1 MRSKTEMGETRI
13 DERQGGISTVNDGRL
28 KKKLDD
34 LAERVW
40 ETAAIEAR
48 VRGLSAEGIPPQKLD
63 PVEMLA
69 RKEEILNRV
78 QLRAEEYNFIL
89 KNCAQ
94 GTALALL
101 EEFGLGS
108 MEIIQAL
115 TPFPGIGGTGE
126 ICGGITGSLI
136 AFGLFFGSDDRLDYE
151 ALNNTILTAQKFMAF
166 FEGEI
171 GHLHCSDIIETVILG
186 QRLNPGESEEAMMTF
201 AKEKGFEKCGLPP
214 GIGARLAAGLMIDSM
229 IRNS

>member
-1 MRSKTEMGETRI
+1 MNEE
-13 DERQGGISTVNDGRL
+13 RL
-28 KKKLDD
+28 KKKVDE
-34 LAERVW
+34 LAGRVW
-40 ETAAIEAR
+40 EAAAIEAR
-48 VRGLSAEGIPPQKLD
+48 VRELSAEGISSRKLD
-63 PVEMLA
+63 PAEMLA
-69 RKEEILNRV
+69 RKEEILDRV

-126 ICGGITGSLI
+126 ICGGITGSLM
-136 AFGLFFGSDDRLDYE
+136 AFGLFFGSNDRLDYG
-151 ALNNTILTAQKFMAF
+151 ALNNTILMAQKFMAR

-171 GHLHCSDIIETVILG
+171 GHLYCSDIMETVILG
-186 QRLNPGESEEAMMTF
+186 HRLNPGESEEAMMTF
-201 AKEKGFEKCGLPP
+201 SKEKGFEKCGLPP
-214 GIGARLAAGLMIDSM
+214 GIGARLAAQFMIDSL
-229 IRNS
+229 N